1 MKKIHIF
8 LLAPFLSMAQNVS
21 LKNPDQLFPIIHF
34 EAQSPVKYQGNRNT
48 CTAFAIAAALE
59 TFPNAPKDLS
69 EKYLYAVQK
78 SNDYVNSQP
87 TFKGDFLFRYV
98 DALKSFGAIK
108 ETDLPYN
115 PQATL
120 QWYPNDDE
128 LTRYI
133 LEGDV
138 GYITLNTIY
147 KPKAVVFLRDYEY
160 LEGMKSKNI
169 AYLKT
174 MLNSG
179 IKAIPVSYMLYLPAW
194 SNERTL
200 NYTTITPDKGYDVV
214 SFTGTKMPFSQAK
227 ALMPNVISQIFKENI
242 KINQNDPT
250 PNMYGKHA
258 VTIIGYDNEGFII
271 KNSWGNQWRFNGYER
286 VSFDYHELFA
296 IEALII
302 KSVSNTPTK

>member
-8 LLAPFLSMAQNVS
+8 LLFPLWAIAQNLS
-21 LKNPDQLFPIIHF
+21 LKNPDQLFPVIHLD
-34 EAQSPVKYQGNRNT
+34 AQSPVKYQGNRNT
-48 CTAFAIAAALE
+48 CTAFAIASALE
-59 TFPNAPKDLS
+59 TFPNVPKDLS

-78 SNDYVNSQP
+78 TNDYANSQP
-87 TFKGDFLFRYV
+87 TIKGDFLFRYV

-108 ETDLPYN
+108 EIDLPYN

-128 LTRYI
+128 LTKYI

-138 GYITLNTIY
+138 GYITLNTKY
-147 KPKAVVFLRDYEY
+147 RPKAKVFLKDYEY
-160 LEGMKSKNI
+160 LDAMKCKDV
-169 AYLKT
+169 AYLKA
-174 MLNSG
+174 LLHSG
-179 IKAIPVSYMLYLPAW
+179 VKAIPVSYMLYLPAW

-200 NYTTITPDKGYDVV
+200 NYTTITPDMGYEVV
-214 SFTGTKMPFSQAK
+214 SFTGAKLSFSQAK
-227 ALMPNVISQIFKENI
+227 ALMSNVISQIFKKEI

-250 PNMYGKHA
+250 PNMYGNHA

-286 VSFDYHELFA
+286 VSFDFHELFA
-296 IEALII
+296 FEALII
-302 KSVSNTPTK
+302 KSVSPIPTK